1 MVIEQAVGIGLLVW
15 HRRPWESVKRRS
27 WKLLFFLGVFLN
39 MKLEQAVTNWKMNK
53 PVAQPWG
60 WMWEGTSCVSQ
71 QETDGDWHTSAQKIL
86 YKRKGHLSEK
96 HLVIKNTSSDLKGKK
111 NCVGKTESGTVR
123 QNHLKQEQE
132 KSVLVEQLTKC
143 SCVRSVLCSVYNILE
158 GESLIFHVM
167 RGASRAMLLTLKLY
181 HGFMNLP
188 CSIVSP
194 NNIGLWQC
202 MAPSIMTLGVQGNKD
217 V

>member
-1 MVIEQAVGIGLLVW
+1 MEAA
-15 HRRPWESVKRRS
+15 
-27 WKLLFFLGVFLN
+27 FLPRCFSQHETG
-39 MKLEQAVTNWKMNK
+39 AVTNRKMSK
-53 PVAQPWG
+53 LVAQPLG

-86 YKRKGHLSEK
+86 YKGKGHLSEK

-143 SCVRSVLCSVYNILE
+143 SCVRSVLYNVYNILE

-167 RGASRAMLLTLKLY
+167 RGASRATLLTLKLY
-181 HGFMNLP
+181 CGFMNLP

-194 NNIGLWQC
+194 NNIGLW
-202 MAPSIMTLGVQGNKD
+202 
-217 V
+217 